1 MVPVYIISKVSK
13 EYDMW
18 LLDCVRKRRYKILW
32 SKMTLSMEILK
43 NQWMEWDGPIKYM
56 VSNESL
62 GKEITVMKCHEPFG
76 YESEHVRTI
85 YCTMANSKTAAGT
98 FGGLP
103 PKPHIEKP
111 LANSTALPKI
121 KKKNSFHGHHIISFL
136 SGPLLHAPS
145 PSNPGRLVHEGSTRA
160 FKAIHRNDAIR

>member
-1 MVPVYIISKVSK
+1 MVENDPFHGDT
-13 EYDMW
+13 EPMDGMG
-18 LLDCVRKRRYKILW
+18 W
-32 SKMTLSMEILK
+32 S
-43 NQWMEWDGPIKYM
+43 QYM
-56 VSNESL
+56 RVSNESL

-111 LANSTALPKI
+111 LANSTALPK
-121 KKKNSFHGHHIISFL
+121 KKQFPWASHHLFFQRAIASYPPQPPLPIGAL
-136 SGPLLHAPS
+136 SMRAAPE
-145 PSNPGRLVHEGSTRA
+145 PSKPSTAMMRSDERSCDLRA
-160 FKAIHRNDAIR
+160 R